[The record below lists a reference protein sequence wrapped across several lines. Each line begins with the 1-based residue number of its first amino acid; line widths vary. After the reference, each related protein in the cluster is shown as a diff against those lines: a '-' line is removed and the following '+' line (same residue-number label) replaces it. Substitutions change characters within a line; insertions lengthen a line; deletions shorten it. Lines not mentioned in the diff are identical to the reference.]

1 MSGLITTT
9 QQPSPTRILNLGHQA
24 NRLRLVRLGAVADE
38 LQRAVWTGEAL
49 QLIRRFFPAEP
60 LPDIDWSSTYRN
72 FLALIEREEWF
83 VIDWYTLDYLWDW
96 WNNVDHD
103 DDEDE
108 PGITSPECLM
118 AEFLYGPPVKFYN
131 FSPDQWGEWVEHDY
145 PLLYTVAQVVREDVD
160 LDIATLLGYEIYD
173 NDLDDLDIDAN
184 IADAASLPE
193 PLCWLPLL
201 ASYVREDTGNPLLDG
216 YIDLTEWEGDLNFS
230 WDDLE
235 QVKKL
240 SAEAAEAWAKIEK
253 LCDFAGDDMLPVMEV
268 LLYGNTDSDT
278 DTD

>member
-1 MSGLITTT
+1 MPGLITTT
-9 QQPSPTRILNLGHQA
+9 QQPSSTRILKLGIEA
-24 NRLRLVRLGAVADE
+24 NRLRLVRLGAIADE

-49 QLIRRFFPAEP
+49 QLIRRFFPEAE
-60 LPDIDWSSTYRN
+60 LPDNDWSGN
-72 FLALIEREEWF
+72 FRYFLNLIEQEKWF
-83 VIDWYTLDYLWDW
+83 VIDWSTLDYLYDW

-103 DDEDE
+103 DDEE
-108 PGITSPECLM
+108 PGIPSPEYLM
-118 AEFLYGPPVKFYN
+118 ADFLYGPPVCFYG
-131 FSPDQWGEWVEHDY
+131 FSPDQWQEVVEYDY
-145 PLLYTVAQVVREDVD
+145 PLLYTVAQFVREDVD
-160 LDIATLLGYEIYD
+160 LNVDTLLGYEIYD
-173 NDLDDLDIDAN
+173 NDLGELDIDAN